1 MIESFRKIALVEGLT
16 TLFLF
21 FVAMPLKYLAGQPA
35 LVPPAGWLHGLAF
48 IVYVAMM
55 VATLRGRRIG
65 ALGWLRTFG
74 AALVPFG
81 TFVNDGWLKQL
92 DSH

>member
-1 MIESFRKIALVEGLT
+1 VIETFRKIALVEGIT

-21 FVAMPLKYLAGQPA
+21 FVAMPFKYLAAQPA
-35 LVPPAGWLHGLAF
+35 LVPPAGWAHGAAF
-48 IVYVAMM
+48 VVYVAMM
-55 VATLRGRRIG
+55 MVTLRTRRVG

-81 TFVNDGWLKQL
+81 TFVNDRWLKEL
-92 DSH
+92 DSR